1 MRILWLLLAKDL
13 RVEWRT
19 RELVGA
25 MALLALLLV
34 VVLAALR
41 GEPRA
46 AAVAMWVTYAF
57 AATLAFARLFALERD
72 HLTALRLAPVD
83 GGTVVLAKAL
93 ASWTAL
99 AVVQVISLP
108 AFAVLYSET
117 VWRHALRLAPVL
129 GLGGAGLAAAGTLF
143 GGLVTLTR
151 LREALLPVLLLP
163 VALPVLAAAT
173 AATAQIL
180 DGAPLGAAAPQL
192 QLLGAFAMLFAAASV
207 LLFDHLVEE

>member
-1 MRILWLLLAKDL
+1 MKTLWLLLVKDL

-41 GEPRA
+41 GEPGA

-93 ASWTAL
+93 ASWAAL
-99 AVVQVISLP
+99 AAVQIISLP
-108 AFAVLYSET
+108 AFAVLYSEA

-143 GGLVTLTR
+143 GGLVTFTR

-180 DGAPLGAAAPQL
+180 DGAPLRAVAPQL